1 MYARV
6 ATFENDPA
14 EVDSAIARIRENID
28 AGMPTM
34 PGLVGA
40 KFLMLANRESGK
52 MVGIALFDTEEA
64 LHAGDAARTPGRAR
78 PAAAPRSSS
87 SRSGCTRSDRR
98 AEPKPGSAPGRA
110 HEPRNSPWVP
120 AKPLAATVAWVPGTG
135 TPLAKPIDCSAPAE
149 VA

>member
-14 EVDSAIARIRENID
+14 GVDSAIARIRENID

-40 KFLMLANRESGK
+40 KFLLLANRESGK

-64 LHAGDAARTPGRAR
+64 LHAGDAAMNSGPG
-78 PAAAPRSSS
+78 AAGRRSSVEFFEV
-87 SRSGCTRSDRR
+87 GVHTL
-98 AEPKPGSAPGRA
+98 GR
-110 HEPRNSPWVP
+110 E
-120 AKPLAATVAWVPGTG
+120 G
-135 TPLAKPIDCSAPAE
+135 
-149 VA
+149 